1 MQPVGRVIAVIGALL
16 CGGCSSLNQSM
27 RPIPLAEYPLADA
40 RGINVDTGQMVNL
53 TSAFSSTDVPIISE
67 DLLKNAM
74 KNSEYRDWLQDALL
88 QRSDV
93 LCGRYVDYLYNM
105 VTLRK
110 FGLNELTTIANA
122 VGTLSTTQSVTRA
135 MTFIG
140 TVSSGTSGNF
150 DSEILQSQLITLIV
164 TQIKRNREQIL
175 GLIMDARRNAP
186 REPYSVSLSIRDA
199 ERYHQQCSFIAA
211 MSGLTEAAQKPSPS
225 SQPQSNA
232 AVANAANAEAAN
244 AQAAAV
250 TGSAPPA
257 GGKSGGR

>member
-1 MQPVGRVIAVIGALL
+1 
-16 CGGCSSLNQSM
+16 M
-27 RPIPLAEYPLADA
+27 RPIPLAEYPIADA
-40 RGINVDTGQMVNL
+40 RGINVDTGQIVSL
-53 TSAFSSTDVPIISE
+53 ASAFSSTEVPIISE
-67 DLLKNAM
+67 NLLKSAM

-110 FGLNELTTIANA
+110 FGLSELTTIANA

-175 GLIMDARRNAP
+175 GLIMDARKNAP
-186 REPYSVSLSIRDA
+186 GVPYSVSLAVRDA

-232 AVANAANAEAAN
+232 AAANAANAEAAN
-244 AQAAAV
+244 AQAAAA
-250 TGSAPPA
+250 TGAAPPPA
-257 GGKSGGR
+257 RRKPGGN

>member
-1 MQPVGRVIAVIGALL
+1 
-16 CGGCSSLNQSM
+16 M
-27 RPIPLAEYPLADA
+27 RPIPLAEYPIADA
-40 RGINVDTGQMVNL
+40 RGINVDTGQIVSL
-53 TSAFSSTDVPIISE
+53 ASAFSSTEVPIISE
-67 DLLKNAM
+67 NLLKSAM

-110 FGLNELTTIANA
+110 FGLSELTTIANA

-175 GLIMDARRNAP
+175 GLIMDARKNAP
-186 REPYSVSLSIRDA
+186 GVPYSVSLAVRDA

-232 AVANAANAEAAN
+232 AAANAANAEAAN
-244 AQAAAV
+244 AQAAAA
-250 TGSAPPA
+250 TGAAPPPA
-257 GGKSGGR
+257 RRKPGGD